1 MYSQVVETP
10 EYDDKEGDE
19 KEVHETLLAKEN
31 AMNTLC
37 ALGQAHTM
45 QM

>member
-1 MYSQVVETP
+1 MYSQVEETP
-10 EYDDKEGDE
+10 EYDE
-19 KEVHETLLAKEN
+19 KEVHETLLTKEI